1 MGHTIFNMEEFW
13 RILKQKGDSRLD
25 SESNEGTELIVCKL
39 ADECVWQF
47 QKQPLFIRRQIIFQT
62 IASDVTALHVYQD
75 HLQKNIRKEEE
86 LHERQRELLQHIV
99 QNNLDQELLNAKLR
113 IHDDFGS
120 VLLMTRH
127 WLKNTEHVPD
137 NESDIFSAWEN
148 VITDME
154 NALDP
159 RNKQIAT
166 QESELIEV
174 AELVGC
180 HVELSGPR
188 PAEYKQ
194 QLLLYAAIRE
204 ALTNAVRHAG
214 ADRLWVEMVKQ
225 DNCFHVEIRSNGDK
239 TTNQI
244 EEGSGL
250 GNLRRRL
257 EREGILMKIDCQ
269 DGVVMILD
277 MPIHTEKDA

>member
-1 MGHTIFNMEEFW
+1 MVTRGAKRVNTTRHIRNAIDHCPDGICFSATDGRPILANQKINYLCLQIMGHTIFNMEEFW

-120 VLLMTRH
+120 VLLMTMH

-137 NESDIFSAWEN
+137 N
-148 VITDME
+148 
-154 NALDP
+154 
-159 RNKQIAT
+159 
-166 QESELIEV
+166 
-174 AELVGC
+174 
-180 HVELSGPR
+180 
-188 PAEYKQ
+188 
-194 QLLLYAAIRE
+194 
-204 ALTNAVRHAG
+204 
-214 ADRLWVEMVKQ
+214 
-225 DNCFHVEIRSNGDK
+225 
-239 TTNQI
+239 
-244 EEGSGL
+244 
-250 GNLRRRL
+250 
-257 EREGILMKIDCQ
+257 
-269 DGVVMILD
+269 
-277 MPIHTEKDA
+277 